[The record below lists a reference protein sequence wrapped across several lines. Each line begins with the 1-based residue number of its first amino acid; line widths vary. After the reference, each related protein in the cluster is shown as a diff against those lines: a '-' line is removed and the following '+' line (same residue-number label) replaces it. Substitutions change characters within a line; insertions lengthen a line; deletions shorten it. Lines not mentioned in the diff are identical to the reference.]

1 MEGKQ
6 ILLLILFI
14 FVKVSSHVL
23 LCKNKKN
30 MLKILKRVIFHFT
43 NNSKTIKKRV

>member
-1 MEGKQ
+1 MKGKQ

-23 LCKNKKN
+23 LRKNKKK
-30 MLKILKRVIFHFT
+30 LA
-43 NNSKTIKKRV
+43 